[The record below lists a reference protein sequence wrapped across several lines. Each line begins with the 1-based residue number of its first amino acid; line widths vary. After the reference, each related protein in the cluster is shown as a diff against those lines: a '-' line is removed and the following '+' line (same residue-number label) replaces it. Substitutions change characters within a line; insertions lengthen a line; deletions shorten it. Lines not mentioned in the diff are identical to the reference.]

1 MKDSDVQR
9 IWHMKQYCEQIERAI
24 TRFGPTFEAFAADID
39 YRHVISMCIMQIG
52 ELSGRLSEEFKDTSR
67 NHVTWAAL
75 KGMRNWFA
83 HDYISMD
90 METIWEAATK
100 DAPALLAF
108 VNQVIEQNPE
118 VFQLPWAQ
126 Q

>member
-1 MKDSDVQR
+1 
-9 IWHMKQYCEQIERAI
+9 MKQYCEQIAEAI
-24 TRFGPTFEAFAADID
+24 LRFGSTYKDFSTDHD
-39 YRHVISMCIMQIG
+39 YRNAVSMCIMQIG

-83 HDYISMD
+83 HEYISMD
-90 METIWEAATK
+90 TETIWEAATK
-100 DAPALLAF
+100 DVPALLDF
-108 VNQVIEQNPE
+108 FNQVIEQNPDE
-118 VFQLPWAQ
+118 FQLPWVQ

>member
-9 IWHMKQYCEQIERAI
+9 IWHMKQYCEQIAQAVA
-24 TRFGPTFEAFAADID
+24 RFGPAYDMFAADTD
-39 YRHVISMCIMQIG
+39 YRNAVSMCIMQIG
-52 ELSGRLSEEFKDTSR
+52 ELSGRLSEEFKDASR
-67 NHVTWAAL
+67 NHVTWTAL

-90 METIWEAATK
+90 TETIWEAATK

-108 VNQVIEQNPE
+108 FNHIIEENPE
-118 VFQLPWAQ
+118 AFQLP
-126 Q
+126 